1 MSTDT
6 YFSSIKQR
14 FSTVIDEAVTEKRYE
29 PVLALV
35 QGNSVAVTPNCWL
48 DMPVIDGTTKYD
60 TVIASDE
67 FLTYAST
74 EKEQTER
81 ITALCK
87 MTGMRL
93 IVTVR
98 DFKNDL
104 NRADNDKN
112 FNMVQDDG
120 TRWTTVEQTF
130 WDKIDRQSWAHQT
143 YVVSH
148 STNQDPVVTFH
159 GTVQRRALY
168 FKQLAKFSFD
178 AGCVSYNV
186 VTQNTYKPLFKKH
199 IEHIIVINF

>member
-48 DMPVIDGTTKYD
+48 DMPIINGSTKYD

-67 FLTYAST
+67 YLTYAAS
-74 EKEQTER
+74 EKEQTDR

-87 MTGMRL
+87 MANMRL

-104 NRADNDKN
+104 NRADNDRN
-112 FNMVQDDG
+112 FNMFHEDS
-120 TRWTTVEQTF
+120 RWMTVEQTL
-130 WDKIDRQSWAHQT
+130 WDKVDRQSWTHQT
-143 YVVSH
+143 YVISH
-148 STNQDPVVTFH
+148 ETDQEPVVTYH
-159 GTVQRRALY
+159 GAVQRRALY

-178 AGCVSYNV
+178 AGCASYNV
-186 VTQNTYKPLFKKH
+186 VTQNTYKPLFKKQ

>member
-14 FSTVIDEAVTEKRYE
+14 FSTVTDEAIVEKRYE

-35 QGNSVAVTPNCWL
+35 QGNSVGITPNCWL
-48 DMPVIDGTTKYD
+48 DMPIIDGTTKYD

-67 FLTYAST
+67 YLTYAAT
-74 EKEQTER
+74 EKEQTDR

-87 MTGMRL
+87 MTNMRL

-104 NRADNDKN
+104 NRSDNDRN
-112 FNMVQDDG
+112 FSMFHEDS
-120 TRWTTVEQTF
+120 RWMTVEQTL
-130 WDKIDRQSWAHQT
+130 WDKIDRQTWTHQT
-143 YVVSH
+143 YVISH
-148 STNQDPVVTFH
+148 ETDHEPVVTFH
-159 GTVQRRALY
+159 GPVQRRALY

-178 AGCVSYNV
+178 AGCASYNV